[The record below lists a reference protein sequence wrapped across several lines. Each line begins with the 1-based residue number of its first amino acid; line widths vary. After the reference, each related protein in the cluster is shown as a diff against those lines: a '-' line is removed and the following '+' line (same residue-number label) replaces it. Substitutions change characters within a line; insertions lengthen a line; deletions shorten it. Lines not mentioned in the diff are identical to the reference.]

1 MWSGQMILAPPE
13 GDGPLGVSTAGQHF
27 SLRQLGICEPPPPR
41 RGLAFCS
48 DVGLPHRGFS
58 VGAAPD
64 VDADGQAVMS
74 PERAMRLWGRG
85 GVAKSSGR
93 SSCLS
98 SRSNSVLTLTDTEHE
113 NKSDSDNGRTTM
125 QVYFYVSL
133 FYFVSFYF
141 VLLIF
146 QLFPNWNSALFFFL
160 AKWVRKQWAKWNKR
174 YKLICILSRIFIL
187 LNFIQ

>member
-1 MWSGQMILAPPE
+1 MKSACVP
-13 GDGPLGVSTAGQHF
+13 GQHF

-58 VGAAPD
+58 VGAAQD
-64 VDADGQAVMS
+64 LDADSQAVMS

-85 GVAKSSGR
+85 GLGKPSGR

-113 NKSDSDNGRTTM
+113 NKSDSDNGRTPGFFWSPVGVSHISSCIPSFTISLSDKSK
-125 QVYFYVSL
+125 VFNNVFYSKAINEEISL
-133 FYFVSFYF
+133 FRQN
-141 VLLIF
+141 LISSSN
-146 QLFPNWNSALFFFL
+146 LTASL
-160 AKWVRKQWAKWNKR
+160 
-174 YKLICILSRIFIL
+174 
-187 LNFIQ
+187 